1 MSAGDLARQ
10 GVILTSLERVAD
22 DVGDITRPLID
33 RFYAVYPDARAA
45 FSAPGLG
52 SREKLEAEMV
62 GNFLYFVMTWFE
74 RPGEIRHLLYTSI
87 PHHAAA
93 LGVSA
98 DWYRGFI
105 DCGIDLIID
114 ALGDGVTAGTDR
126 AAWEDMRA
134 GIADAIK
141 AAEA

>member
-1 MSAGDLARQ
+1 VSAGDLGRQ
-10 GVILTSLERVAD
+10 GVILTSLARVAD
-22 DVGDITRPLID
+22 EVGDITQPLID
-33 RFYAVYPDARAA
+33 RFYAAHPDARAA
-45 FSAPGLG
+45 FTAPGLG

-74 RPGEIRHLLYTSI
+74 RPGEIRNILYTSI

-93 LGVSA
+93 LGVTA

-105 DCGIDLIID
+105 DSGIDLIID
-114 ALGDGVTAGTDR
+114 ALGDGITAATDR

-134 GIADAIK
+134 GIADAIA